1 MLRCKFALVALAML
15 GLTACGGPG
24 GLPLHVRQ
32 CDTILEKGTV
42 SVRAL
47 FRNRAAKPVTDAKLE
62 IDFYH
67 DFKFTRVIATAD
79 FHPNL
84 EPLERRSIALILTG
98 AQGVTGQAQKCIV
111 THIDYA
117 DGTKAD
123 VPE

>member
-1 MLRCKFALVALAML
+1 MSRSKRAFAALALL

-47 FRNRAAKPVTDAKLE
+47 FRNRADKPVTDARLE

-84 EPLERRSIALILTG
+84 EP
-98 AQGVTGQAQKCIV
+98 
-111 THIDYA
+111 
-117 DGTKAD
+117 
-123 VPE
+123 